1 MRHYLLYIIIY
12 STLFIIVG
20 CKPEAKVPGQ
30 FAEAGARADIYPD
43 YMGVVVPPNIA
54 PLNFI
59 VRDSFATTYVAQL
72 QGGGEELLAAAGEDG
87 KVQMDSVAW
96 RKLLVASKGSD
107 VTVNIYAE
115 RPDGWVH
122 FQPFTVSVAEEPI
135 DAFLSYRLIE
145 PGYELYRQLGIY
157 QRNLTTF
164 DEVPVYE
171 NNREYNDGENHC
183 VNCHNFRMGST
194 DRMLFH
200 VRSNHGGTIVVQ
212 DGKAQKIQFKDST
225 IITSAVYPSWHPTEN
240 LVAFSTNKTG
250 QAFHLYYPE
259 KIEVMD
265 EASDLLLYDAEKN
278 EVSHIIRT
286 SVEMETFP
294 CWDPDG
300 RTLYYCSAN
309 PGPYLDPSLPDSMLS
324 RQILAAYDSLRYNL
338 MSISFDPSTRS
349 FGKPQLVVDAQSEKK
364 SISVPRV
371 SPDGRYILY
380 TKGDYGQFHI
390 WHTSSDLWVKDLQTD
405 SCYALSA
412 ANSPDVDSF
421 HSWSSNGRWFVFSS
435 RRMDGNYTRPFIAYF
450 DAQGRAHKPFV
461 LPQEDPEWNILLL
474 KSYNVPELTRD
485 AVRIS
490 EKDLRHCIYDTDGEL
505 ATYKQNPTAIVRLD
519 GMTGASPKKP
529 VDGTTGATALQT
541 SPR

>member
-1 MRHYLLYIIIY
+1 MLL
-12 STLFIIVG
+12 LAG
-20 CKPEAKVPGQ
+20 CKREAKLPET
-30 FAEAGARADIYPD
+30 FAEAGAPASIYPD
-43 YMGVVVPPNIA
+43 YMDVVVPPNIA

-59 VRDSFATTYVAQL
+59 VRDSLAESYVAQL
-72 QGGGEELLAAAGEDG
+72 QGGGEELLAAAGADG
-87 KVQMDSVAW
+87 KVQMDSAAW
-96 RKLLVASKGSD
+96 RRLLVGSKGSD
-107 VTVNIYAE
+107 ITVSIYGE
-115 RPDGWVH
+115 RPDGWVR
-122 FQPFTVSVAEEPI
+122 FKPFTFSVAQEPI

-286 SVEMETFP
+286 RIDMETFP
-294 CWDPDG
+294 CWAPDG

-324 RQILAAYDSLRYNL
+324 RQILACYDSLRYNL
-338 MSISFDPSTRS
+338 MSISFDPATRS
-349 FGKPQLVVDAQSEKK
+349 FGKPQMVVNAEAEGK

-371 SPDGRYILY
+371 SPDGRYILF

-390 WHTSSDLWVKDLQTD
+390 WHKSSDLWVLDLQTD
-405 SCYALSA
+405 NCYSLAA

-450 DAQGRAHKPFV
+450 DAQGKAHKPFV
-461 LPQEDPEWNILLL
+461 MPQEDPEWNILLM

-490 EKDLRHCIYDTDGEL
+490 EKDLRQCIYETEGEL
-505 ATYKQNPTAIVRLD
+505 ATYKQNPTAIVNLD
-519 GMTGASPKKP
+519 GLTGASPQKP
-529 VDGTTGATALQT
+529 VDGQTGASTPAQ
-541 SPR
+541 